1 MNTAGFPILSL
12 VTYLPLVGV
21 VIMLFIRGDRETVAA
36 NSRWAALWTS
46 LIVFA
51 VSLVLWFDFD
61 RANPGFQFVEFV
73 PWMPEYGMNY
83 QMGVD
88 GISVLFVLLT
98 TVLTPICVIASW
110 EFIKDQVREYM
121 ITFLILET
129 MMVGTFCALNLIMFY
144 IFFEGTLIPMFLI
157 IGIWGGPRRIYAAY
171 KFFLYTL
178 WGSVLFLLAILAIWF
193 ETGTMDVVT
202 LLHTKLPVSM
212 QIWLFLGFMASFAV
226 KLPMWPVHTWLPDA
240 HVEAPTAGSVL
251 LAGVLLKLGAYG
263 FLRFSVPMLPYA
275 SEKLAPLMFA
285 LGVMAVIYTSWVA
298 LGQEDFKKLIAYSS
312 VAHMGLVTIGTFT
325 FNEQGIQGALFQMIS
340 HGVVSAALFLCV
352 GVLYDR
358 LHTHEIDR
366 FGGLIERMPFY
377 ALVLMFF
384 TLASVGLPGT
394 SGFVGEILVM
404 IGALRVNFWVAI
416 LGGTGMILSIAY
428 MLYLYRRLIYGVV
441 VHADLRGMLDL
452 SPREVVVFAPLV
464 ILVLWMGIYPTSF
477 TSFWAA
483 SVTQMVHQHV
493 AMLNGI
499 HVAGL
504 MPR

>member
-121 ITFLILET
+121 IMFLILET

-285 LGVMAVIYTSWVA
+285 LGVIAVIYTSWVA

-384 TLASVGLPGT
+384 TLAGVGLPGT